1 MREELEQCCNERQDC
16 VEMKQ
21 HKPDPPREMEMIL
34 RPLLLVAIGCH
45 WTPRSFAT
53 GSLPAWQEAAGERPV
68 EERHE
73 EKPVG
78 QSCQLA
84 ADAGARPSR
93 KAHGTEEGIR
103 VGEPETRGNWSQS
116 MPLAKMRYGGFKP
129 WIFVGGLPR
138 AKRGFRSIFE

>member
-1 MREELEQCCNERQDC
+1 MRGDEAAQARSSKGDGD
-16 VEMKQ
+16 
-21 HKPDPPREMEMIL
+21 DPPSIALGRYWL
-34 RPLLLVAIGCH
+34 SLD
-45 WTPRSFAT
+45 TPKFRDWKPT
-53 GSLPAWQEAAGERPV
+53 RWQEAAGERPV
-68 EERHE
+68 EETHE
-73 EKPVG
+73 EKPAG

-103 VGEPETRGNWSQS
+103 FGEPETRGNWSQS

-138 AKRGFRSIFE
+138 AKRSFRSIFE